1 MASRCPLCQHEF
13 TFVEVLRRWNPFGS
27 PCPHCRNSLAMKN
40 GLLVAALLGSVVLPI
55 CWVLWPLPR
64 VCGISNDGFEALIM
78 GGLKLF
84 AVIFALG
91 ILAEWIFWKIGWPG
105 YMAAGSN
112 DAKAARFWMLFLV
125 AGLPGVLAVVPTATL
140 FHWSGVFAKN
150 AEHRLEFMPK
160 IIKDMQESKL
170 TLEKSRKL
178 IMLNL
183 SSTQTGLQSEL
194 LVCRALRIHSGLVLL
209 ALAWFL
215 FWSYRMIFH
224 PSTPSA
230 LASRK
235 SRKNKK
241 QSSKPRAAKRGR

>member
-1 MASRCPLCQHEF
+1 
-13 TFVEVLRRWNPFGS
+13 
-27 PCPHCRNSLAMKN
+27 MKN
-40 GLLVAALLGSVVLPI
+40 GLLIAAVFYSVVLPI

-64 VCGISNDGFEALIM
+64 VCGISNDGIEALII

-84 AVIFALG
+84 ALIFALG
-91 ILAEWIFWKIGWPG
+91 ILADWIFWKIGWPG

-112 DAKAARFWMLFLV
+112 GAKAARFWMLFLV
-125 AGLPGVLAVVPTATL
+125 AGIPVVLAAAPTATL

-150 AEHRLEFMPK
+150 AEHRLEDMPK

-215 FWSYRMIFH
+215 FWSYRIIVH
-224 PSTPSA
+224 PSTPST
-230 LASRK
+230 LAGRK
-235 SRKNKK
+235 SLKDKK
-241 QSSKPRAAKRGR
+241 KSSKPRASKRGH

>member
-1 MASRCPLCQHEF
+1 
-13 TFVEVLRRWNPFGS
+13 
-27 PCPHCRNSLAMKN
+27 MKS
-40 GLLVAALLGSVVLPI
+40 GLLVAALFSSVVLPI
-55 CWVLWPLPR
+55 CWVLCPLPR
-64 VCGISNDGFEALIM
+64 VCGISNDVLEALIIWW
-78 GGLKLF
+78 LKLF
-84 AVIFALG
+84 AVIFALA

-112 DAKAARFWMLFLV
+112 GAKAARFWMLFLV
-125 AGLPGVLAVVPTATL
+125 AGLPVVLAVAPTATL
-140 FHWSGVFAKN
+140 FHWSGVFGKN

-160 IIKDMQESKL
+160 IIKDMEESKL

-230 LASRK
+230 LVGRK
-235 SRKNKK
+235 SRKYKK

>member
-1 MASRCPLCQHEF
+1 
-13 TFVEVLRRWNPFGS
+13 
-27 PCPHCRNSLAMKN
+27 MKS
-40 GLLVAALLGSVVLPI
+40 GLLVAALFTSLLLPI
-55 CWVLWPLPR
+55 FWVLWPLPR
-64 VCGISNDGFEALIM
+64 VCGVSNDVLEALII

-84 AVIFALG
+84 ALIFALA

-112 DAKAARFWMLFLV
+112 GAKAARFWMLFLV
-125 AGLPGVLAVVPTATL
+125 AGLPVVLAVTPTATL

-150 AEHRLEFMPK
+150 AEHRLESMPK

-215 FWSYRMIFH
+215 FWSYRIIFH
-224 PSTPSA
+224 PLT
-230 LASRK
+230 LAGRK
-235 SRKNKK
+235 SRKDKK
-241 QSSKPRAAKRGR
+241 QSSKPRAGKRGH

>member
-1 MASRCPLCQHEF
+1 
-13 TFVEVLRRWNPFGS
+13 
-27 PCPHCRNSLAMKN
+27 MKN
-40 GLLVAALLGSVVLPI
+40 GLLIAAVFYSVVLPI
-55 CWVLWPLPR
+55 CWVLCPLPR
-64 VCGISNDGFEALIM
+64 VCGISNDGFEALII

-84 AVIFALG
+84 ALIFALG
-91 ILAEWIFWKIGWPG
+91 ILADWIFWKIGWPG

-112 DAKAARFWMLFLV
+112 GAKAARFWMLFLV
-125 AGLPGVLAVVPTATL
+125 AGIPVVLAAAPTATL

-150 AEHRLEFMPK
+150 AEHRLESMPK

-178 IMLNL
+178 IILNL
-183 SSTQTGLQSEL
+183 SSTQRGLQSEL

-230 LASRK
+230 LAGRK

-241 QSSKPRAAKRGR
+241 HSSNPRAGKRGH

>member
-1 MASRCPLCQHEF
+1 
-13 TFVEVLRRWNPFGS
+13 
-27 PCPHCRNSLAMKN
+27 MKN
-40 GLLVAALLGSVVLPI
+40 GLLIAAVFYSVVLPI
-55 CWVLWPLPR
+55 CWVLCPLPR
-64 VCGISNDGFEALIM
+64 VCGISNDGIEALII

-84 AVIFALG
+84 ALIFALA

-112 DAKAARFWMLFLV
+112 GAKAARFWMLFLV
-125 AGLPGVLAVVPTATL
+125 AGIPVVLAAAPTATL

-150 AEHRLEFMPK
+150 AEHRLEDMPK

-215 FWSYRMIFH
+215 FWSYRIIVH
-224 PSTPSA
+224 PSTPST
-230 LASRK
+230 LAGRK
-235 SRKNKK
+235 SLKDKK
-241 QSSKPRAAKRGR
+241 KSSKPRASKRGH

>member
-13 TFVEVLRRWNPFGS
+13 TFVEVLRFWNPFAS
-27 PCPHCRNSLAMKN
+27 SCPHCRNSLAMKS
-40 GLLVAALLGSVVLPI
+40 GLLVAALLSSVVLPI

-64 VCGISNDGFEALIM
+64 VCGISNDGFEALII

-84 AVIFALG
+84 ALIFALA

-105 YMAAGSN
+105 YRAAGSN
-112 DAKAARFWMLFLV
+112 GAKAARVWMLFLV
-125 AGLPGVLAVVPTATL
+125 AGLPVALAVTPTATL

-150 AEHRLEFMPK
+150 AEHRLESMPK

-215 FWSYRMIFH
+215 FWSYRIILH
-224 PSTPSA
+224 PSTPST
-230 LASRK
+230 LAGRK
-235 SRKNKK
+235 SRKVKK
-241 QSSKPRAAKRGR
+241 QSSKPRAGKRGH

>member
-1 MASRCPLCQHEF
+1 
-13 TFVEVLRRWNPFGS
+13 
-27 PCPHCRNSLAMKN
+27 MKS
-40 GLLVAALLGSVVLPI
+40 GLLVAALFTSLLLPI
-55 CWVLWPLPR
+55 FWVLWPLPR
-64 VCGISNDGFEALIM
+64 VCGVSNDVLEALII

-84 AVIFALG
+84 ALIFALA

-112 DAKAARFWMLFLV
+112 GAKAARFWMLFLV
-125 AGLPGVLAVVPTATL
+125 AGLPVVLAVTPTATL

-150 AEHRLEFMPK
+150 AEHRLESMPK

-194 LVCRALRIHSGLVLL
+194 LVCRALRIHSGLVLV

-215 FWSYRMIFH
+215 FWSYRIIFH
-224 PSTPSA
+224 PLT
-230 LASRK
+230 LAGRK
-235 SRKNKK
+235 SRKDKK
-241 QSSKPRAAKRGR
+241 QSSKPRAGKRGH